1 MSTIND
7 LCPCGLNKTATECC
21 ESIILGKRNAATAEE
36 LMRSR
41 YVAFTK
47 ANVDYLM
54 RSHHSKTRPV
64 KDRKN
69 IERWSKSVQWM
80 GLIIISINAGQENDT
95 RGMVEFKALFME
107 NSLLQQLHEK
117 SFFEREDGKW
127 VYTTGV
133 QTI

>member
-1 MSTIND
+1 MNTTF
-7 LCPCGLNKTATECC
+7 CPCGSKREATGCC
-21 ESIILGKRNAATAEE
+21 ESIIAGKREATTAEE

-54 RSHHSKTRPV
+54 RSHHSTTRPM
-64 KDRKN
+64 KDKKS
-69 IERWSKSVQWM
+69 IERWAKSVQWM
-80 GLIIISINAGQENDT
+80 GLVILVTDAGQANDT

-107 NSLLQQLHEK
+107 NGQLHQLHEK
-117 SFFEREDGKW
+117 SFFERESGKW

-133 QTI
+133 QLHH